1 MIRATPAT
9 WISVLSLP
17 MIEPDP
23 ESIAARLNV
32 GERVFLFCIA
42 SGTNWSRAGIS
53 GATARTMIVK
63 DLVGH
68 DPKAMRLV
76 LTRRGRAVLQVLLA
90 RAGIRLAAPN

>member
-1 MIRATPAT
+1 
-9 WISVLSLP
+9 

-32 GERVFLFCIA
+32 EERVLLFCIA

-63 DLVGH
+63 DLVGP

-90 RAGIRLAAPN
+90 RAGIRLAAPH

>member
-1 MIRATPAT
+1 
-9 WISVLSLP
+9 

-23 ESIAARLNV
+23 EGIAARLNV
-32 GERVFLFCIA
+32 EERVLLFCIA

-53 GATARTMIVK
+53 SATARTMIVK

-68 DPKAMRLV
+68 DRKGMRLM

-90 RAGIRLAAPN
+90 RAGIRLAAPH